1 MAFYRFTRACR
12 QVIINYLQ
20 SRFSTREQHWD
31 GSEWIE
37 LPEIRVMDSAEYQ
50 PRLLPAVV
58 TDTAIGTM
66 RTLSFNQVIIPYRD
80 EHGLYGPRGATYQTY
95 GGRGDFDITLYCGA
109 NDRELQQKIV
119 DVTTAYL
126 TIGRGWMW
134 FYRFVLLGDVRI
146 LGDGVEGDTQQER
159 IWFANLAVPVSADW
173 RLIIPRDEIQ
183 RIDMDIDTV
192 TPDDPFEVPD
202 QVLQEPGLLTPM
214 DPENA
219 RERLA
224 EIKTAAQ
231 AIAPTRPVEDFMW
244 DSEAS
249 RDLSLRPMRS
259 TKQPKKDGH
268 G

>member
-20 SRFSTREQHWD
+20 SRFSQHEQHWD

-37 LPEIRVMDSAEYQ
+37 LPEIRIVDAAEYQ
-50 PRLLPAVV
+50 IRMLPVVV

-66 RTLSFNQVIIPYRD
+66 RTLSFNHVIMPYKD
-80 EHGLYGPRGATYQTY
+80 EHGLYGPKGGTYQTY
-95 GGRGDFDITLYCGA
+95 GGRGDFDITLYCAA
-109 NDRELQQKIV
+109 NDRELQQKLV

-134 FYRFVLLGDVRI
+134 YYRFVLLGDVRI
-146 LGDGVEGDTQQER
+146 LGDGVEGEVQQER
-159 IWFANLAVPVSADW
+159 VWYGNLVIPVSADW
-173 RLIIPRDEIQ
+173 RLIVPRDEIL

-192 TPDDPFEVPD
+192 TPDDPFDVPD
-202 QVLQEPGLLTPM
+202 QVVQEPGLLTPM

-219 RERLA
+219 RDRLA
-224 EIKTAAQ
+224 EIKAASQ
-231 AIAPTRPVEDFMW
+231 LSAPSRPIEDFLI
-244 DSEAS
+244 DSKAS
-249 RDLSLRPMRS
+249 ADLPLRPMKS
-259 TKQPKKDGH
+259 NQQPNKDDH